1 MPKSICAAG
10 GRLRALGTAAG
21 MTVLTDLDAS
31 SFAVR
36 RQARGLPGMQTLLLD
51 ADGFSLGYAHNAA
64 LQFVDPDLQLAGTAQ
79 PSVFCVAFA
88 EHRGRW
94 VFACQDS
101 SLHCFSNCGEHLWA
115 WAGTARDQHFGL
127 SQRLAAGTHLIL
139 VSEGPSLYALTPHG
153 NLLWDWDV
161 PQRDEEPHRLSF
173 TLGGIRQVNQAALSS
188 LGLSATAGPD
198 DVRQAYRRM
207 ARLTH
212 PDYNPNDAGAADR
225 FRAVHSAYEVL
236 QREQA
241 STASP
246 SVRPTATMTLT
257 FKGGPIPNSIT
268 AVTISDEVIGIGT
281 SKGDLYLLDLDGMVL
296 VCHYGVGSTFLGV
309 GSLLLRDS
317 RLEAAAAGR
326 RVFRFSGGGPVA
338 ANETMD
344 HNMEL
349 VSHGDDVLAAGSK
362 TLWMVDRNSRVIG
375 TMLTDRKISTVV
387 GGTRESTILTAGR
400 LMGIP
405 HR

>member
-1 MPKSICAAG
+1 
-10 GRLRALGTAAG
+10 

-198 DVRQAYRRM
+198 DVRQAYR
-207 ARLTH
+207 
-212 PDYNPNDAGAADR
+212 
-225 FRAVHSAYEVL
+225 
-236 QREQA
+236 
-241 STASP
+241 
-246 SVRPTATMTLT
+246 
-257 FKGGPIPNSIT
+257 
-268 AVTISDEVIGIGT
+268 
-281 SKGDLYLLDLDGMVL
+281 
-296 VCHYGVGSTFLGV
+296 
-309 GSLLLRDS
+309 
-317 RLEAAAAGR
+317 
-326 RVFRFSGGGPVA
+326 
-338 ANETMD
+338 
-344 HNMEL
+344 
-349 VSHGDDVLAAGSK
+349 
-362 TLWMVDRNSRVIG
+362 
-375 TMLTDRKISTVV
+375 
-387 GGTRESTILTAGR
+387 
-400 LMGIP
+400 
-405 HR
+405 